1 MGKGIIVCRVREEE
15 KMSPEGLTIHAP
27 YRQFVEIDSLF
38 LLVI

>member
-1 MGKGIIVCRVREEE
+1 MGKGIIVCSICEEE

-27 YRQFVEIDSLF
+27 YHQFAEIDSLF